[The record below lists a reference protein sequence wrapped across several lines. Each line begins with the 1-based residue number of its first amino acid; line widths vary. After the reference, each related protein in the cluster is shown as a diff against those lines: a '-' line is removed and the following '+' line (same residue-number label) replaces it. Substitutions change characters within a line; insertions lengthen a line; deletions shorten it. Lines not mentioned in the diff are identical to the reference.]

1 VLVLVICVC
10 ACAVVLVICVPNPN
24 IVHHLTIFVAIRDRS
39 VDLALVS
46 CYHLLVLVI
55 CVCRLYICG

>member
-1 VLVLVICVC
+1 MVLVLVICVC

-24 IVHHLTIFVAIRDRS
+24 IVHRLTIFVAIRDQS
-39 VDLALVS
+39 IAPALVS

-55 CVCRLYICG
+55 CVCCL